1 MSASPA
7 HGNRGAL
14 TPSYRRWKVGVP
26 MRRSPGVPFVRS
38 GEAGQST
45 AEYALVMIAAA
56 AVAGL
61 LLAWAHKTNLVSGL
75 FNSVIE
81 KVLPF

>member
-1 MSASPA
+1 MSDLFLRVWVAVMQRLES
-7 HGNRGAL
+7 
-14 TPSYRRWKVGVP
+14 SD
-26 MRRSPGVPFVRS
+26 
-38 GEAGQST
+38 AGQST

-61 LLAWAHKTNLVSGL
+61 LLMWAHKTNLVSGL
-75 FNSVIE
+75 FNAVIK

>member
-1 MSASPA
+1 VHVFNVNLLARVWLAM
-7 HGNRGAL
+7 L
-14 TPSYRRWKVGVP
+14 RRTIG
-26 MRRSPGVPFVRS
+26 S
-38 GEAGQST
+38 EAGQST

-61 LLAWAHKTNLVSGL
+61 LLMWAHKTNLIQGL
-75 FNSVIE
+75 FDAVIH

>member
-1 MSASPA
+1 MSELLLRVWLS
-7 HGNRGAL
+7 
-14 TPSYRRWKVGVP
+14 
-26 MRRSPGVPFVRS
+26 FVSRVDD
-38 GEAGQST
+38 ERGQST

-61 LLAWAHKTNLVSGL
+61 VLMWAHKTNLVSGL
-75 FNSVIE
+75 FNAVIK

>member
-1 MSASPA
+1 MSDLLLRAWVAVMQRVES
-7 HGNRGAL
+7 N
-14 TPSYRRWKVGVP
+14 
-26 MRRSPGVPFVRS
+26 
-38 GEAGQST
+38 EAGQST

-61 LLAWAHKTNLVSGL
+61 LVMWAHKTNLVSGL
-75 FNSVIE
+75 FNSVIK

>member
-1 MSASPA
+1 VSELLL
-7 HGNRGAL
+7 RVWL
-14 TPSYRRWKVGVP
+14 GVVH
-26 MRRSPGVPFVRS
+26 RLEAD
-38 GEAGQST
+38 EAGQST

-61 LLAWAHKTNLVSGL
+61 LVMWAHKTNLISGL
-75 FNSVIE
+75 FNAVIK

>member
-1 MSASPA
+1 MQCTGRPA
-7 HGNRGAL
+7 PIEPLEVDVSDLLLRVWLAIL
-14 TPSYRRWKVGVP
+14 QRTEPS
-26 MRRSPGVPFVRS
+26 
-38 GEAGQST
+38 EAGQST

-61 LLAWAHKTNLVSGL
+61 LVMWAHKTNLISGL
-75 FNSVIE
+75 FNAVIK

>member
-1 MSASPA
+1 MSDLFLRVWVAFMQRVES
-7 HGNRGAL
+7 ND
-14 TPSYRRWKVGVP
+14 
-26 MRRSPGVPFVRS
+26 
-38 GEAGQST
+38 AGQST

-61 LLAWAHKTNLVSGL
+61 LVMWAHKTNLISGL
-75 FNSVIE
+75 FNAVIK

>member
-1 MSASPA
+1 VS
-7 HGNRGAL
+7 L
-14 TPSYRRWKVGVP
+14 FL
-26 MRRSPGVPFVRS
+26 MRMWFAVCTRSDRS
-38 GEAGQST
+38 EAGQST

-61 LLAWAHKTNLVSGL
+61 LLMWAHKTNLVSGL
-75 FNSVIE
+75 FDAVIK

>member
-1 MSASPA
+1 MSELLLRVWLAVM
-7 HGNRGAL
+7 HRVD
-14 TPSYRRWKVGVP
+14 TR
-26 MRRSPGVPFVRS
+26 
-38 GEAGQST
+38 EAGQST

-61 LLAWAHKTNLVSGL
+61 VVMWAHKTNLVSSL
-75 FNSVIE
+75 FNAVIK

>member
-1 MSASPA
+1 VSDLFLRVWVAFMQRVES
-7 HGNRGAL
+7 ND
-14 TPSYRRWKVGVP
+14 
-26 MRRSPGVPFVRS
+26 
-38 GEAGQST
+38 AGQST

-61 LLAWAHKTNLVSGL
+61 LVMWAHKTNLISGL
-75 FNSVIE
+75 FNAVIK

>member
-1 MSASPA
+1 VSDLLLRVWLAVMQRVEP
-7 HGNRGAL
+7 N
-14 TPSYRRWKVGVP
+14 
-26 MRRSPGVPFVRS
+26 
-38 GEAGQST
+38 EAGQST

-61 LLAWAHKTNLVSGL
+61 LVMWAHKTNLVSGL
-75 FNSVIE
+75 FNAVIK

>member
-1 MSASPA
+1 VVVSDLLLRVWLAVMQRVEP
-7 HGNRGAL
+7 N
-14 TPSYRRWKVGVP
+14 
-26 MRRSPGVPFVRS
+26 
-38 GEAGQST
+38 EAGQST

-61 LLAWAHKTNLVSGL
+61 LVMWAHKTNLVSGL
-75 FNSVIE
+75 FNAVIK

>member
-1 MSASPA
+1 VFKLNVFARA
-7 HGNRGAL
+7 
-14 TPSYRRWKVGVP
+14 WIVI
-26 MRRSPGVPFVRS
+26 MRRSVAS
-38 GEAGQST
+38 EAGQST

-61 LLAWAHKTNLVSGL
+61 LLMWAHKTNLIQGL
-75 FNSVIE
+75 FDAVIH